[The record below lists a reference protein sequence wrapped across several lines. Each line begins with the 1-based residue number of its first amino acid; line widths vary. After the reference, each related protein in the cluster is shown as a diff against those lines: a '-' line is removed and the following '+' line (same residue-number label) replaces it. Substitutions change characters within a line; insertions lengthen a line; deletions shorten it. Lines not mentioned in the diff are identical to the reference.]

1 MASEAFSTVRSRF
14 IPMLEQV
21 AELYRARVPLGYP
34 AVIDLPEQATVG
46 IEIDP
51 SYALFVVWE
60 RDQLYADLHRR
71 APRNDARS
79 SASRM
84 KHGGMPFADRRP
96 LGREVSDQKL
106 RNLLAEL
113 MTAYNQ
119 QPGLIHI
126 SDS

>member
-1 MASEAFSTVRSRF
+1 MATEAFSTVRSRF

-21 AELYRARVPLGYP
+21 AELYRGRVPLGYP
-34 AVIDLPEQATVG
+34 SVIDIPEQETAG

-51 SYALFVVWE
+51 SYALFVVRE
-60 RDQLYADLHRR
+60 GDQFYADLHRR

-96 LGREVSDQKL
+96 LGDHVSDQKL

-113 MTAYNQ
+113 MTYYNQ

-126 SDS
+126 SDA